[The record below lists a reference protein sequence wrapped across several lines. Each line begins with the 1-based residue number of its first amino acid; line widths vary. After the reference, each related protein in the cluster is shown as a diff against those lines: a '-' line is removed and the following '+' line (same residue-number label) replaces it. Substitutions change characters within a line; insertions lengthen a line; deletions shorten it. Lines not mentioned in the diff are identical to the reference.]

1 MRISIHVSRELQ
13 ATLQRI
19 RELPTETRKQVR
31 KATKADAL
39 PIWQRSVGEHV
50 ETRVENL
57 VLGRTARVAVSDRGV
72 FLQAARVGKPL
83 SGGLSIKS
91 QWHAVEFGGD
101 PNARR
106 GYESR
111 SRKGR
116 SFSVKRHTQRQLR
129 PRKATGHV
137 VYPAISE
144 AVPAFVSLW
153 MQTVMRAGH
162 DALNGKG

>member
-1 MRISIHVSRELQ
+1 MRISVHVSKELQ

-19 RELPTETRKQVR
+19 RELPTETRKQIR

-50 ETRVENL
+50 ESRVEGL

-72 FLQAARVGKPL
+72 MLQSARVGKQL
-83 SGGLSIKS
+83 SGGLSIKQ
-91 QWHAVEFGGD
+91 QWHAIEFGGD
-101 PNARR
+101 RDAKRA
-106 GYESR
+106 YEAR
-111 SRKGR
+111 SRKGTGYTIR
-116 SFSVKRHTQRQLR
+116 RHTQRQLR

-137 VYPAISE
+137 VFPAISE

-162 DALNGKG
+162 EALHGKG

>member
-1 MRISIHVSRELQ
+1 MRISIHVSKELQ

-19 RELPTETRKQVR
+19 RELPTETRKQIR
-31 KATKADAL
+31 KATKTDAL

-72 FLQAARVGKPL
+72 FLQSARIGKPL
-83 SGGLSIKS
+83 PGGLSVKQ

-101 PNARR
+101 PNVRR
-106 GYESR
+106 AYEAR
-111 SRKGR
+111 SRKGTAYT
-116 SFSVKRHTQRQLR
+116 VKRHTQRQLR
-129 PRKATGHV
+129 QRKATGHV
-137 VYPAISE
+137 IYPAISE

-162 DALNGKG
+162 EALNGKG